1 MKSEHSNTI
10 HTHNSKW
17 IKDLNARNH
26 KIPRRKHRPNTDKN
40 HSKIFFDPPFRV
52 MKIKINKW
60 NLIKLKNFLHS
71 RGNHI

>member
-26 KIPRRKHRPNTDKN
+26 KIPRRKHRQNTDKN
-40 HSKIFFDPPFRV
+40 HSKIFFDPPLRV
-52 MKIKINKW
+52 MKIKINKQT
-60 NLIKLKNFLHS
+60 S
-71 RGNHI
+71 GT